1 MLRNIFLFFV
11 FLTSVSF
18 QNGETRVLNDYEL
31 SDKQFT
37 DWNAIKNN
45 WYATDFEKIKVEQKV
60 ALNCKSCSAFMM
72 EVVLTINQNGKLESY
87 KMVNGKKCGIPIN
100 KELEVRMMRNF
111 FKFEFPGSL
120 RGITFQTKIG
130 DALKC

>member
-1 MLRNIFLFFV
+1 MLKNVFLLFV
-11 FLTSVSF
+11 FFSIASF
-18 QNGETRVLNDYEL
+18 QNGESKILNDYEL
-31 SDKQFT
+31 SDKQFS

-60 ALNCKSCSAFMM
+60 AMSCKSCSSFMM
-72 EVVLTINQNGKLESY
+72 DVILTINQNGKLESY
-87 KMVNGKKCGIPIN
+87 KMVSGKKCGVPFN

-120 RGITFQTKIG
+120 RGLTFQTKIG